1 MTLTFNRQE
10 YGQLLVKYQPKL
22 IKTEAENE
30 EALVIVEDL
39 MHRKE
44 RSPEE
49 NALYDLLVILIE
61 KFEES
66 FYRPG
71 QTSTPHSM
79 LSFLMEQQAIA
90 LQDLVTV
97 LDSEDEVRAILS
109 KEKEISP
116 RQAQKLA
123 AFFKVDESVFW

>member
-1 MTLTFNRQE
+1 MKPNI
-10 YGQLLVKYQPKL
+10 L

-97 LDSEDEVRAILS
+97 LNSEDEVRAILS